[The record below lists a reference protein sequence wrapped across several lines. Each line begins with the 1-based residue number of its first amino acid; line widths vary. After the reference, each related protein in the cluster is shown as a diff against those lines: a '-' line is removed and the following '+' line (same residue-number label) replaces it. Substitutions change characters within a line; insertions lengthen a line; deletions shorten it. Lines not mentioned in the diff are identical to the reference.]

1 MIGPAAAALIGLILL
16 ATGAAV
22 GVVIG
27 LALVAAGLI
36 RGGPRIRRYIRGCAL
51 ADPKPSDHQIDTWLA
66 ESIEP
71 ICEDGF
77 RRLDI
82 VHSDLVDKDAPPL
95 VVVGFPNDLPDFL
108 APDAAQVSDSQR
120 PRFRLARGKDGK
132 IRATHYDVLVVYM
145 STWHLCTYQ
154 CVLEMETGGVISDRT
169 REFHYRD
176 VVSVATESERLKIQ
190 VPIDHSGRGA
200 EPIAE
205 NGDGESRAAVKNG
218 AKATFEFT
226 RSQWFR
232 LRVASDEIAVLVALF
247 DIKAYGQGTDIDIA
261 LRQIRGRLREY
272 TRLHEEGSGTFD
284 DLHATRRRRER
295 L

>member
-108 APDAAQVSDSQR
+108 APDGR
-120 PRFRLARGKDGK
+120 KYPIPRDLGS
-132 IRATHYDVLVVYM
+132 V
-145 STWHLCTYQ
+145 WH
-154 CVLEMETGGVISDRT
+154 
-169 REFHYRD
+169 
-176 VVSVATESERLKIQ
+176 
-190 VPIDHSGRGA
+190 
-200 EPIAE
+200 
-205 NGDGESRAAVKNG
+205 AVKT
-218 AKATFEFT
+218 A
-226 RSQWFR
+226 R
-232 LRVASDEIAVLVALF
+232 LGPPTTTSWSS
-247 DIKAYGQGTDIDIA
+247 T
-261 LRQIRGRLREY
+261 
-272 TRLHEEGSGTFD
+272 
-284 DLHATRRRRER
+284 
-295 L
+295 